1 MPEIPKSRARLTV
14 DTILA
19 LLPWLVCMY
28 VLYWFE
34 YAAVWTPEIPHRD
47 KISLAILI
55 LGMGASFL
63 VYSYLARRDRT

>member
-1 MPEIPKSRARLTV
+1 MPEIPKSRARVTV
-14 DTILA
+14 DIILA
-19 LLPWLVCMY
+19 LLPWLVSMY

-34 YAAVWTPEIPHRD
+34 HAAVWTPESPHRD